1 MRQVIGD
8 TNPDFTFGMTHNFTY
23 KNFSL
28 SFFLQGC
35 VGGDIFNANLLEVT
49 MSGIG
54 NIPQNIYESRWT
66 PENRENAKWPKAYAG
81 YGRTMKLSDRY
92 VRRWILSE
100 NEEH

>member
-1 MRQVIGD
+1 MVAGIKNADRQDIGY
-8 TNPDFTFGMTHNFTY
+8 TNPDLTFGMTHKFTN

-54 NIPQNIYESRWT
+54 NIPLNIYESRWT
-66 PENRENAKWPKAYAG
+66 PENRESA
-81 YGRTMKLSDRY
+81 
-92 VRRWILSE
+92 
-100 NEEH
+100 